1 MVPMS
6 KTTSTNSKDI
16 FDVYR
21 VSFEKIKGHV
31 EKVTSQYLR
40 SFTNL
45 QQEYF
50 GIWSN
55 LVNSTLAIQQHYA
68 DKMGI
73 NTNATEPV
81 ARVVRDSTDEII
93 KSFDVQ
99 NKIAQTILDATRQNL
114 RIVSENATA
123 FSELNQNVFN
133 SWMSTWT
140 KN

>member
-1 MVPMS
+1 MS
-6 KTTSTNSKDI
+6 KTTNTNSKDI

-31 EKVTSQYLR
+31 EKVTPQYLQ

-55 LVNSTLAIQQHYA
+55 LVNSTLSIQQHYA
-68 DKMGI
+68 DKTGI
-73 NTNATEPV
+73 NTDATEPV
-81 ARVVRDSTDEII
+81 ARVVRDSTEEII
-93 KSFDVQ
+93 KAFDVQ
-99 NKIAQTILDATRQNL
+99 NKIAQTVLDATRQNL

-123 FSELNQNVFN
+123 FSELNQNIFN
-133 SWMSTWT
+133 SWLSTWT
-140 KN
+140 RN

>member
-1 MVPMS
+1 MS
-6 KTTSTNSKDI
+6 KTTNTNSKDI

-31 EKVTSQYLR
+31 EKVTPQYLQ

-68 DKMGI
+68 DKTGI
-73 NTNATEPV
+73 NTDATEPV
-81 ARVVRDSTDEII
+81 ARVVRDSTEEII
-93 KSFDVQ
+93 KAFDVQ
-99 NKIAQTILDATRQNL
+99 NKIAQTVLDATRQNL

-123 FSELNQNVFN
+123 FSELNQNIFN
-133 SWMSTWT
+133 SWLSTWT
-140 KN
+140 RN